1 MGLKYFIKLF
11 FQTLYYNALRTM
23 KESTEQVGAGRIR
36 VCGKCGI
43 FALCFLHFAFTKD
56 GKFFKK
62 ALTKVKE
69 IRTMNIVQIEVVR

>member
-1 MGLKYFIKLF
+1 M
-11 FQTLYYNALRTM
+11 RD
-23 KESTEQVGAGRIR
+23 
-36 VCGKCGI
+36 

-69 IRTMNIVQIEVVR
+69 VRIMNIVQIEVVR